1 MNNIKM
7 QSFKL
12 FDFEKRD
19 DWGTDLYFSFLKTS
33 RYTALQISVS
43 YCEYAAWP
51 YLQITMGQNSLFG
64 AFCYFWKLGFDC
76 TILGRTWRVSN
87 ED

>member
-1 MNNIKM
+1 M

-19 DWGTDLYFSFLKTS
+19 DYGTDLYFSFLKTQS
-33 RYTALQISVS
+33 YTALQVSVS

-51 YLQITMGQNSLFG
+51 YLQITVGQNKLFG
-64 AFCYFWKLGFDC
+64 IFFYIWKIGAD
-76 TILGRTWRVSN
+76 IDIASRTWRV
-87 ED
+87 

>member
-1 MNNIKM
+1 MNIIKM

-33 RYTALQISVS
+33 KYTFLQVCLSL
-43 YCEYAAWP
+43 CEYPAWP
-51 YLQITMGQNSLFG
+51 YLQITMGENKLFG
-64 AFCYFWKLGFDC
+64 IFFYFWRIGFDVD
-76 TILGRTWRVSN
+76 LVSKTWRV
-87 ED
+87 

>member
-1 MNNIKM
+1 M

-33 RYTALQISVS
+33 KYTFLQVCLSL
-43 YCEYAAWP
+43 CEYPAWP
-51 YLQITMGQNSLFG
+51 YLQITMGENKLFG
-64 AFCYFWKLGFDC
+64 IFFYVWRIGADFD
-76 TILGRTWRVSN
+76 ILARNWRN
-87 ED
+87 

>member
-19 DWGTDLYFSFLKTS
+19 DWGTDYYFSFLKTQK
-33 RYTALQISVS
+33 YTFLQVCLSL
-43 YCEYAAWP
+43 CEYAAWP
-51 YLQITMGQNSLFG
+51 YLQITMGENNLLCV
-64 AFCYFWKLGFDC
+64 FCYFHRVGFDF
-76 TILGRTWRVSN
+76 TILGKTWRV
-87 ED
+87 